1 MFKKLALTAVFILT
15 LLALFSGDTL
25 PTPAPSPLY
34 TPTPEATHMPWLPLD
49 YYDKE
54 LLRIPMVTNNC
65 TVGGT
70 VIVYGSVDGIEGNY
84 WVMRLGKYMSGDY
97 SEMFFWYSPELSPAS
112 RLIDDEYKFS
122 NVHCGKYVLLAYHE
136 MDAKYYILEDPIA
149 CPFMAGGKTE
159 LNADWEDFIYI
170 NDAE

>member
-1 MFKKLALTAVFILT
+1 MNKIITTVILILI
-15 LLALFSGDTL
+15 LLVLSSGDML
-25 PTPAPSPLY
+25 PTPAPSPLS

-54 LLRIPMVTNNC
+54 LLRFPMVTNNC

-70 VIVYGSVDGIEGNY
+70 VTVYGRVDGIDSDY

-112 RLIDDEYKFS
+112 RLIDNEYKFS
-122 NVHCGKYVLLAYHE
+122 NVQCGKYVLLAYHE
-136 MDAKYYILEDPIA
+136 MDAKYYIYEDKIA

-159 LNADWEDFIYI
+159 LNVHWEDFIFI
-170 NDAE
+170 NDSL